1 MSTVLFVVTAA
12 STWTLA
18 DGTEH
23 PTGYWAEEL
32 LTPYHALTGA
42 GHRVVFATPGGVAPT
57 VDEASLAPEATGDQ
71 DLRPVLAAIPGL
83 GTPLDV
89 SDVDLAD
96 YAAVYYPGGHG
107 PMQDLSSDEASGRL
121 LVAALDRDVPLGI
134 VCHGAAALLAAVR
147 EDGSPAVTGRRLTGF
162 SDAEERQAG
171 LADVAP
177 FLVEQRLRELGA
189 DVVVAEPWSDHH
201 VVDGNLVSGQNPQ
214 SSASVA
220 NVLVDLLA
228 D

>member
-1 MSTVLFVVTAA
+1 MSTVLFVVTGA
-12 STWTLA
+12 STWTLS

-32 LTPYHALTGA
+32 LTPYRALTGA

-57 VDEASLAPEATGDQ
+57 VDEASLAPEATGGE
-71 DLRPVLAAIPGL
+71 DLRPQLAAIPGL
-83 GTPLDV
+83 AAPQDV
-89 SDVDLAD
+89 AVVDLTAYD
-96 YAAVYYPGGHG
+96 AVYYPGGHG
-107 PMQDLSSDEASGRL
+107 PMQDLAADAASGRL
-121 LVAALDRDVPLGI
+121 LVAALDSGMPLGI

-147 EDGSPAVTGRRLTGF
+147 QDGTSAVVGRRLTGF

-220 NVLVDLLA
+220 NVLVDLLG